1 MSRADRRYVLLLLA
15 PAALFLV
22 VFVAWPLLNLF
33 RDSLYEVALM
43 TPGERAFVGL
53 DNFHKAL
60 TSSRV
65 GGAALRALGFTLIAL
80 SAEFTPGFGMAL
92 LFNSLGRRSELLR
105 TLILF
110 PPIVAGLLWRF
121 LLIDNF
127 GIVNHILHDLGLLTA
142 PSDIAWLGDRDIVLF
157 AVALAYVTI
166 SLPLAIW
173 LLASFMESVPSELE
187 DAARVDGCSRLTAL
201 LRVIV
206 PVTAGGIVVTAIF
219 CFLASWNEFLFALL
233 LTSVKARTAPIVI
246 AGLKTQYGLNWG
258 PMTAVAT
265 LYSLPVIVFSLFMQ
279 RRIVAGMTM
288 GAVKG

>member
-1 MSRADRRYVLLLLA
+1 MSRPALRPGRLLVIALVGFVMLLYISPYGYLVLTSFKPPEDAIAIPPHILPRQFSVNSYQRFTEDPAVPRAFGNSIVVALLSTALAVTLALPAAWAISRYSSWPGRLFLLA
-15 PAALFLV
+15 ALITRMIPYISIAIPF
-22 VFVAWPLLNLF
+22 F
-33 RDSLYEVALM
+33 ALM
-43 TPGERAFVGL
+43 RSFR
-53 DNFHKAL
+53 L
-60 TSSRV
+60 TD
-65 GGAALRALGFTLIAL
+65 T
-80 SAEFTPGFGMAL
+80 
-92 LFNSLGRRSELLR
+92 
-105 TLILF
+105 
-110 PPIVAGLLWRF
+110 W
-121 LLIDNF
+121 
-127 GIVNHILHDLGLLTA
+127 
-142 PSDIAWLGDRDIVLF
+142 F
-157 AVALAYVTI
+157 AVALAHATI

-187 DAARVDGCSRLTAL
+187 DAARVDGCSRLAAL

-206 PVTAGGIVVTAIF
+206 PVMAGGIVVTAIF